1 MKRIVSV
8 SLGSSKRDKTVTATV
23 LGEEFELQRI
33 GCNGDAKEMMRRISE
48 LDGKVDAFG
57 LGGTD
62 LYLFVGGKRYP
73 IRDAVRIASAAK
85 RTPMFDGSYLK
96 NTWEKRVIMEVHRR
110 GIVDFAASNVLMP
123 ASTDRPGMAEVLAS
137 ISGRVLYGDVL
148 FGLGLPIPIY
158 SAEVLR
164 IIGTLFMPIV
174 AKLPFSWLY
183 PTGEKQDMQSPKHR
197 RFFEW
202 ADVIAGDWHY
212 IRRNMPEDMTGK
224 TVISNTLTD
233 DDVDVL
239 RKRGAKTLI
248 TTTPEFDGRSFG
260 TNVMEAAIAIA
271 AGLDPKNLSFAQF
284 EEVLDRVDFEP
295 RILPLQTTGE
305 AGVAHS
311 KA

>member
-33 GCNGDAKEMMRRISE
+33 GCNGDAQEMMRRISE
-48 LDGKVDAFG
+48 LDGKVDGFG
-57 LGGTD
+57 LGGID
-62 LYLFVGGKRYP
+62 LYLFVAGKRYS
-73 IRDAVRIASAAK
+73 IRDGVRIAKAAR
-85 RTPMFDGSYLK
+85 RTPIFDGSYLK
-96 NTWEKRVIMEVHRR
+96 NTWEKRVILEVHRKR
-110 GIVDFAASNVLMP
+110 LVDFASSNVLMP

-137 ISGRVLYGDVL
+137 VSGHVLYGDLV

-158 SAEVLR
+158 SGDVLR
-164 IIGTLFMPIV
+164 VIGRIFAPIV
-174 AKLPFSWLY
+174 TKLPFEWLY
-183 PTGEKQDMQSPKHR
+183 PTGEKQDVQSPKHAR
-197 RFFEW
+197 YFEW

-212 IRRNMPEDMTGK
+212 IRRNMPEDMSGK
-224 TVISNTLTD
+224 TVISNTLND

-239 RKRGAKTLI
+239 RKRGARMLV

-260 TNVMEAAIAIA
+260 TNVMEAAITIA
-271 AGLDPKNLSFAQF
+271 AGLDPKSLTFSLF

-295 RILPLQTTGE
+295 RIQPLQSSGETG
-305 AGVAHS
+305 VTQD